1 MKLTIITCYKHPD
14 YVRAK
19 TLRAAASSLDN
30 VEVIVVK
37 NIQRGVLR
45 YPEVLWRVLWVRLRL
60 RPDVYLVTFRGYEIF
75 PFVRVLSVGKTMWYD
90 EFINPIEWAML
101 EHKKLP
107 DWRVFRLVYRWLVN
121 LTQKVLADTES
132 HADFSAQITGVDRS
146 KILVVPV
153 ASDDNSSL
161 KPVAISDEFRV
172 FFYGTMLPLHGF
184 STILEAAI
192 RLASYPITFHFV
204 GGGEAV
210 KRAIDQSK
218 KAGATIRYDPW
229 LDYDELMEQ
238 AASASLCLGGPFGAT
253 VQSQFVIGGK
263 VYQFMQMGKP
273 VVVGKNKESH
283 IFTDKKDAL
292 IVDPA
297 NPQQLADTIIW
308 AYDHQAKLADI
319 GKAAQQLYEA
329 KLSVAVVANRLR
341 PLFAT
346 VTKKR

>member
-1 MKLTIITCYKHPD
+1 MKLCIITCYKHPD
-14 YVRAK
+14 YIRAK
-19 TLRAAASSLDN
+19 TLREAAATIPG
-30 VEVIVVK
+30 VEVIIVK
-37 NIQRGVLR
+37 NTHRGILR
-45 YPEVLWRVLWVRLRL
+45 YSEVLWRVLLVRLQRH
-60 RPDVYLVTFRGYEIF
+60 PDAYLITFRGYEIL
-75 PFVRVLSVGKTMWYD
+75 PFARLLTVGRPLWYD

-132 HADFSAQITGVDRS
+132 HADFSAQVTGVDRN
-146 KILVVPV
+146 KILAVPV
-153 ASDDNSSL
+153 ASDDNSAL
-161 KPVAISDEFRV
+161 KPVAVSDEFRV

-184 STILEAAI
+184 STILEAAK

-204 GGGEAV
+204 GGGETV
-210 KRAIDQSK
+210 RRAIEQSK
-218 KAGATIRYDPW
+218 KAGATIRYDAW

-238 AASASLCLGGPFGAT
+238 AASASLCLGGPFGVT

-308 AYDHQAKLADI
+308 AYDHQTKLADI
-319 GKAAQQLYEA
+319 GVAAQQLYEA

-346 VTKKR
+346 VTEKR